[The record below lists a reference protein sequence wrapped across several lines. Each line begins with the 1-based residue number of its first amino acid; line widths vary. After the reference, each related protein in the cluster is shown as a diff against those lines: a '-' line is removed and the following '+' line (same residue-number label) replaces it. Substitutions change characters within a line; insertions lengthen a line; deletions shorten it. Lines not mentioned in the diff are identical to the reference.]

1 MKSLQEIRL
10 YMHYEKHTRVPE
22 YALLEALG
30 FDKNKDKISKLLEEL
45 KKKPQSSVELS
56 KNTKLTRS
64 TINYYL
70 DILMNRGLVYYY
82 DHKFYL
88 AGSRF
93 TQIIQYMEIETTKT
107 MQKLKELAKEIDSE
121 YK

>member
-1 MKSLQEIRL
+1 
-10 YMHYEKHTRVPE
+10 MHYEKHTRVPE